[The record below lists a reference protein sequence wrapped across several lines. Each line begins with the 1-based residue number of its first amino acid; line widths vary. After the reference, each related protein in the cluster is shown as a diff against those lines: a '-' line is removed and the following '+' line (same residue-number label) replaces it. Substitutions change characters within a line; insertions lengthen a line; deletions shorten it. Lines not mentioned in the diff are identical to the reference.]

1 MKFRFL
7 IYGLVS
13 ASIFL
18 LAGCNLDGNDSDKPS
33 SQMNLDAGSDISL
46 SNIQKGFSITATYNG
61 VYGVSQINWAQT
73 VGESVILDSGEPFCV
88 FDSAPKS
95 ASCSV
100 TYLTP
105 DPLDV
110 ESRYRS
116 LEFEFQATAIL
127 TNGAIKR
134 DRVKVVQQGPD
145 SQMPVANAGTD
156 RVVSGGDLIILSGSA
171 SRSFI
176 EFEGEVTPLTYT
188 WELITNPDNIPFVNT
203 FVGEEF
209 SPGEAPYLNLDST
222 ITYRL
227 TVRDALGQEST
238 NEVSITI
245 LASLD
250 ITPEQ
255 PVLFVN
261 SGIYDQVVFDDS
273 LLPLTFDFNGLVD
286 WIYDPD
292 EIGGVIYSLWVS
304 EQFLPASEPLIS
316 NAGSA
321 EDAYASINEVGDY
334 IFRLYASDAP
344 IDPLALPSD
353 YSEVLVRVVASDPM
367 APYYVIASTN
377 GSGEYQK
384 LDAGGSILAIL
395 TASDSYWSDG
405 STERPMIYYWINESA
420 PVGYTFADGE
430 SSPTLNL
437 GLSTSGVYEF
447 RVFVAELGVDLSD
460 PAARAAESSAN
471 AVIIV
476 SEPEL

>member
-1 MKFRFL
+1 MNFRFL
-7 IYGLVS
+7 MYGLFAASVS
-13 ASIFL
+13 L
-18 LAGCNLDGNDSDKPS
+18 LTACNSGGDDSDKPS
-33 SQMNLDAGSDISL
+33 SQMNLDAGVDISL
-46 SNIQKGFSITATYNG
+46 SNTQKGFSITATYTG
-61 VYGVSQINWAQT
+61 VHEVSQINWAQT
-73 VGESVILDSGEPFCV
+73 MGEPVTLDSGEPFCV
-88 FDSAPKS
+88 FEPAQKA

-105 DPLDV
+105 EPLDV
-110 ESRYRS
+110 ESRYRN

-127 TNGAIKR
+127 ANGAIKR
-134 DRVKVVQQGPD
+134 DRVKIVQQGPD
-145 SQMPVANAGTD
+145 SELPVANAGTD
-156 RVVSGGDLIILSGSA
+156 RVVSGGELLILSGAA

-188 WELITNPDNIPFVNT
+188 WELITNPDNIPFINT

-209 SPGEAPYLNLDST
+209 SPGEAPYLSLDST
-222 ITYRL
+222 VTYRL
-227 TVRDALGQEST
+227 TVRDALGQEAS
-238 NEVSITI
+238 NEVSITVS
-245 LASLD
+245 ASPE

-273 LLPLTFDFNGLVD
+273 SLPLTFEFNGLVD

-292 EIGGVIYSLWVS
+292 EIGGAIYTLWVT

-321 EDAYASINEVGDY
+321 EDAFASINEVGDY

-353 YSEVLVRVVASDPM
+353 YSEVLVRVVASDPV

-395 TASDSYWSDG
+395 SASDSYWSDG
-405 STERPMIYYWINESA
+405 STDRPMIYYWINESA
-420 PVGYTFADGE
+420 PVGYTFVDGE
-430 SSPTLNL
+430 SSPILNL
-437 GLSTSGVYEF
+437 GLSTAGVYEF
-447 RVFVAELGVDLSD
+447 RVFVAESGVDLSD
-460 PAARAAESSAN
+460 PAIRASESNAN
-471 AVIIV
+471 AVIVV
-476 SEPEL
+476 SDPVP